1 MAERSAAQQAASAT
15 NLAKARKKKQ
25 SKATRKKIGAAVRA
39 RHAANRAAKAAQ
51 AQTEFTDIPL
61 HAIPDTRKKGKRAP
75 KFTTADTLQFI
86 VGGFRITIERS

>member
-1 MAERSAAQQAASAT
+1 MAQRTAAQLAAARE
-15 NLAKARKKKQ
+15 NIKKAHT
-25 SKATRKKIGAAVRA
+25 KATRKKIGAAVRA

-51 AQTEFTDIPL
+51 AQAEFTDIPL
-61 HAIPDTRKKGKRAP
+61 HAIPDTRKPAKGKRAP